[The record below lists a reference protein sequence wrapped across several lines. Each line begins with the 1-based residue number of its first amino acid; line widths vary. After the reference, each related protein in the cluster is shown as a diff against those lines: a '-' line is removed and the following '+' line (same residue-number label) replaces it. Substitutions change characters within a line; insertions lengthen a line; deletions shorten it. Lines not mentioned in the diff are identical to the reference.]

1 MEDDM
6 QNQENQFVQPVQSVK
21 KKIFVSKILPIIITC
36 VLSVVISGGG
46 VLYFMNQQNT
56 NNKNQLNSLIV
67 KKDKTIA
74 ELNNTITASEVTVSD
89 VTATASSSPNYSEL
103 LKTFCAENG
112 KYTVSNYYIASVS
125 NGLYGGCSVGAT
137 NGNVGGGYKI
147 AKIANGSWTLLTSG
161 QTIDKTYLQQ
171 NSIPVNV
178 VISPDAYNLLP

>member
-46 VLYFMNQQNT
+46 VWCFMNQQNT
-56 NNKNQLNSLIV
+56 HNKNQLNSLIV

-74 ELNNTITASEVTVSD
+74 ELNNTITASEATTSD
-89 VTATASSSPNYSEL
+89 MTSSPNYSEL
-103 LKTFCAENG
+103 LKTFCDENG